1 MTSSAGGLPV
11 FNRLEAYEQ
20 LEAALGYRFRQ
31 PELLRLAL
39 THPSMTHEA
48 GETEHNQRLEFLGDA
63 VLQLCLTRELYDRFT
78 DADEGSLTK
87 GRARLVNQSSLAER
101 ALHLKLGEYLIMSRG
116 EESNGGRQRPS
127 ILADAFEAVIGAVY
141 LDGGQDCACSTIVK
155 QFQPQLDNMSELPKV
170 ENPKGALQELLQANS
185 TEAPRYEVISATG
198 PDHDRE
204 FECAVWHTGRELAR
218 GTGKSKK
225 AAEVA
230 AAAAALDA
238 LRKR

>member
-1 MTSSAGGLPV
+1 MSV
-11 FNRLEAYEQ
+11 HEQ

-48 GETEHNQRLEFLGDA
+48 GEMENNQRLEFLGDA

-87 GRARLVNQSSLAER
+87 GRARLVNQTSLAER
-101 ALHLKLGEYLIMSRG
+101 ALHLNLGEYLIMSRG
-116 EESNGGRQRPS
+116 EETNGGRQRPS
-127 ILADAFEAVIGAVY
+127 ILADAFEAVIGAVF
-141 LDGGQDCACSTIVK
+141 LDGGQDCAFSTIVK
-155 QFQPQLDNMSELPKV
+155 QFRPQLENMDELPKV
-170 ENPKGALQELLQANS
+170 ENPKGALQELLQAS
-185 TEAPRYEVISATG
+185 SIEAPRYEVISASG
-198 PDHDRE
+198 PDHDRN
-204 FECAVWHTGRELAR
+204 FECAVWHSGRELAR

-230 AAAAALDA
+230 AAAAALDL
-238 LRKR
+238 LREKKTGP